1 MIVVDFLRR
10 KFIKREEEK
19 QTSSK
24 KKNNNDG
31 DDDDDVSKDT
41 KDKISRAGRI
51 IQSSLVWAALVE
63 T

>member
-1 MIVVDFLRR
+1 MIVVDFLGR

-19 QTSSK
+19 QTSS
-24 KKNNNDG
+24 NNNNN
-31 DDDDDVSKDT
+31 DDDDVSKDT
-41 KDKISRAGRI
+41 KDKMSRAGRI